1 MPVIPALG
9 RLRILNLR
17 PVWASE
23 RETLLSQKKKKVY
36 KNKYKSQAWWC
47 MPIILATWEAE
58 VGGSQSEASPD

>member
-23 RETLLSQKKKKVY
+23 RETLSQKKKKVY
-36 KNKYKSQAWWC
+36 KNKYKSQAW
-47 MPIILATWEAE
+47 
-58 VGGSQSEASPD
+58 

>member
-23 RETLLSQKKKKVY
+23 RDPVSKKKKG
-36 KNKYKSQAWWC
+36 
-47 MPIILATWEAE
+47 L
-58 VGGSQSEASPD
+58 

>member
-23 RETLLSQKKKKVY
+23 RDPVSKKKKFY

-47 MPIILATWEAE
+47 MTIILVTWEAE
-58 VGGSQSEASPD
+58 VGGS